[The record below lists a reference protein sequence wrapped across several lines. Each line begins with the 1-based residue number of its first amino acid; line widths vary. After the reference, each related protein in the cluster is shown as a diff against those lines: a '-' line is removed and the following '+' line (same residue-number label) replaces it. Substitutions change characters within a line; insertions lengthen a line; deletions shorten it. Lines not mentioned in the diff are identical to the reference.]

1 MAVLEQCARLDA
13 LRMEACDR
21 VSEHCIVALAQLTPR
36 IKTLALAGCT
46 AGATTLSVIQ
56 VTSDQCLT
64 ARWG

>member
-1 MAVLEQCARLDA
+1 MAVLEQCARLDT

-46 AGATTLSVIQ
+46 AGA
-56 VTSDQCLT
+56 
-64 ARWG
+64 G